1 MDSRPQPL
9 TGAGVAQ
16 HVLIV
21 DNDRDA
27 ARAARAALEQTGFM
41 VSVVKSVA
49 GAMAWL
55 EKNGLPHL
63 AVVDIALPGEA
74 GLEMCRQ
81 IQELADLP
89 VIVATALGEPGTVVD
104 TLREVAEDYIV
115 KPFHPPELAARV
127 ERVLRR
133 MGNYAYSMAP
143 ITRIDGRME
152 IDFVHQKAII
162 DGRPVVLTRTETK
175 LLHVVMRRARRPVT
189 IDYLLRRIWPFDE
202 VFEDR
207 LRVHVHRLRHKIE
220 PDPAAPSYL
229 ITQRGVGY
237 SFLPAA

>member
-1 MDSRPQPL
+1 MDSQPPRL
-9 TGAGVAQ
+9 TGAGFAR

-21 DNDRDA
+21 DRDA
-27 ARAARAALEQTGFM
+27 RAGRAALEAAGFA
-41 VSVVKSVA
+41 VSTVESVA
-49 GAMAWL
+49 AAKAWL

-63 AVVDIALPGEA
+63 AIVDVALPGES
-74 GLEMCRQ
+74 GREMCRE
-81 IQELADLP
+81 IQEFADLP
-89 VIVATALGEPGTVVD
+89 VIVTTSLADPETVVD
-104 TLREVAEDYIV
+104 LLREVAEDYV
-115 KPFHPPELAARV
+115 AKPFYPPELAARV

-133 MGNYAYSMAP
+133 MGDYAYSMAP

-152 IDFVHQKAII
+152 IDFVRQRAII
-162 DGRPVVLTRTETK
+162 DGRQVVLTRTETK
-175 LLHVVMRRARRPVT
+175 LLHVIMRRARQPVT